1 MNQPVHCVDEFGGVR
16 FALIE
21 TQSNPVANLVGFLRE
36 SVSIDELHWRL
47 DLKPVSNV
55 AVKERNR
62 H

>member
-1 MNQPVHCVDEFGGVR
+1 VR

-36 SVSIDELHWRL
+36 SVSIDELHWVPV
-47 DLKPVSNV
+47 LKRVSNV
-55 AVKERNR
+55 AVKKRDR